1 MVLIQFDENP
11 LPPATASAKNLLC
24 VLKRNVNQLKL
35 NMLLTEYRQKHWYS
49 FIVMRVY
56 NEFEYAYAYAYVHV
70 YIYIF
75 VCMCV
80 CMCKYTY
87 IYMCVYMCKC
97 IYINVCVYVYVN
109 VYVI

>member
-1 MVLIQFDENP
+1 MVLIQFDENL

-70 YIYIF
+70 YIYICMY
-75 VCMCV
+75 VCM
-80 CMCKYTY
+80 
-87 IYMCVYMCKC
+87 
-97 IYINVCVYVYVN
+97 YV
-109 VYVI
+109 

>member
-56 NEFEYAYAYAYVHV
+56 NEFEYAYAYVHV
-70 YIYIF
+70 YIYIYLY
-75 VCMCV
+75 VCMYVCV
-80 CMCKYTY
+80 NIRIY
-87 IYMCVYMCKC
+87 IY
-97 IYINVCVYVYVN
+97 IYVCVYV
-109 VYVI
+109 